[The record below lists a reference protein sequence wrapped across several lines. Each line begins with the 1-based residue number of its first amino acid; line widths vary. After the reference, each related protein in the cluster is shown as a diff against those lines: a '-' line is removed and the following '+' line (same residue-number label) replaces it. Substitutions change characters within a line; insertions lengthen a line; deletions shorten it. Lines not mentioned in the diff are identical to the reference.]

1 MNNVRS
7 QIYQNHGIQLNCLW
21 IVLVTLV
28 EHSTGL
34 LRTLFLADSQTLINR
49 EVAAG
54 DKVDNLRLILL
65 VAEDFDELEQKVDVL
80 LTGAV
85 PCDSAT
91 IFTLLN
97 DLLLVLLE
105 HCVQEVVREVLLILE
120 GACDRIV
127 IAIKPLVT

>member
-1 MNNVRS
+1 MS
-7 QIYQNHGIQLNCLW
+7 
-21 IVLVTLV
+21 
-28 EHSTGL
+28 S
-34 LRTLFLADSQTLINR
+34 LFLADSQTLINR